1 MMIIMLSSS
10 LSPLTRQTFQEEGL
24 HERGSGT
31 ALSPLRPTA
40 LVTLIVMMRMVMV
53 LLMIVMMTM
62 MVVLLVMVID
72 DNDDC
77 DGVERL
83 T

>member
-1 MMIIMLSSS
+1 MLSSS
-10 LSPLTRQTFQEEGL
+10 SSLSSPLTRQTFQEEGL

-53 LLMIVMMTM
+53 LLMIVM
-62 MVVLLVMVID
+62 VVLLVMVMVND
-72 DNDDC
+72 DNDAC